1 MPPSF
6 IMRGTMKGHFYNPRA
21 MENDRIRKT
30 KGVAPALRQKPPLAY
45 GKAEIFMGETITL
58 FDVYLPDFR

>member
-1 MPPSF
+1 
-6 IMRGTMKGHFYNPRA
+6 MKGHFYNPRA